1 MTDQLFIMETKWQWM
16 LKKCAYVVISA
27 DVSHVI
33 MHVNYAALPEDQT
46 ILLTA
51 GKQTFKWQFYT
62 LQHLLSPLIEW
73 SPALNICSSN
83 KLQLFKATWEKSKGM
98 INTS

>member
-27 DVSHVI
+27 DVSQVI

-51 GKQTFKWQFYT
+51 GK
-62 LQHLLSPLIEW
+62 
-73 SPALNICSSN
+73 
-83 KLQLFKATWEKSKGM
+83 
-98 INTS
+98 